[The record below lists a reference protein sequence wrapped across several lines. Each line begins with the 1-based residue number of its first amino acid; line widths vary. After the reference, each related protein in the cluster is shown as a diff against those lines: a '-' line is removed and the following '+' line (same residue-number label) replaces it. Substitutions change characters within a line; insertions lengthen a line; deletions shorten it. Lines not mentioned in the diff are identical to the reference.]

1 MFRLKQDRIYI
12 LGSIVILS
20 SVLSTNSGIAAS
32 KPTPKPAPAPAPSPK
47 PAPAPAPSP
56 KPAPSPAPS
65 PKPAPSPTLNPSPET
80 VQQVLKVIDGP
91 APLPSPNPGL
101 APTPVAAPPAP
112 LESPKSLESQSGIA
126 KTVLDNPVAEVISVM
141 IANRAT
147 LTPTIIQGPVS
158 VIENIGGLAQVV
170 PTLVTVA
177 KSSGPTVAAIL
188 ATLARGAAY
197 G

>member
-32 KPTPKPAPAPAPSPK
+32 KPT
-47 PAPAPAPSP
+47 
-56 KPAPSPAPS
+56 
-65 PKPAPSPTLNPSPET
+65 
-80 VQQVLKVIDGP
+80 
-91 APLPSPNPGL
+91 PNPGL

-141 IANRAT
+141 IANHCDFDPYDYSR
-147 LTPTIIQGPVS
+147 
-158 VIENIGGLAQVV
+158 
-170 PTLVTVA
+170 
-177 KSSGPTVAAIL
+177 SGICH
-188 ATLARGAAY
+188 
-197 G
+197 